1 MHSATLLALSAF
13 AVQAL
18 TASIGSQLHK
28 RDCEA
33 LPLGPG
39 TVPTPDTA
47 EAFSTSPEYAS
58 IAQAA
63 ATPSGYSKA
72 YGPKTSTSNVPG
84 YMGTDLLETYD
95 PSICATACAA
105 KSGCVGF
112 DICKSA
118 PSQPICP
125 CSEYKMHR
133 TRETPRRSV
142 LGKLSCRRLSRQC
155 SLSLLCSYLISTY
168 LVPHRAI
175 RPRQKLDMN
184 HDTSS
189 HTRPPV
195 FERAPTQN
203 PAATC
208 PNPPSTTLI
217 KCNYWGSPLSE
228 ATATNDGQWRNDF
241 HVLVSGVNGYNKAAS
256 TTPVSDPQCADRS
269 IRLCCMNVAP
279 WSTNSYVWGGICGYT
294 PADPSELV
302 GARCIPRP
310 ASGKLRC
317 LS

>member
-155 SLSLLCSYLISTY
+155 SLSLLCSYLISTH
-168 LVPHRAI
+168 LVPTPRDTPETKVGNGSRYKLTHPSPSFRA
-175 RPRQKLDMN
+175 RPNPKPRRHMPK
-184 HDTSS
+184 
-189 HTRPPV
+189 
-195 FERAPTQN
+195 PTQHHAHQMQLLGLSPERSN
-203 PAATC
+203 
-208 PNPPSTTLI
+208 
-217 KCNYWGSPLSE
+217 CNE
-228 ATATNDGQWRNDF
+228 
-241 HVLVSGVNGYNKAAS
+241 
-256 TTPVSDPQCADRS
+256 
-269 IRLCCMNVAP
+269 
-279 WSTNSYVWGGICGYT
+279 
-294 PADPSELV
+294 
-302 GARCIPRP
+302 
-310 ASGKLRC
+310 
-317 LS
+317 